1 MVNKRNILVTG
12 ANSGIGLE
20 CVKQFI
26 NQGDKVIGVV
36 RNQETS
42 YNKELE
48 SLKSESSLDI
58 FYIDLE
64 DTVNLKKNL
73 RDMINNYK
81 HIDVLINNAGK
92 IFNGLVQMTTRNK
105 FSELFNL
112 NFFVPLD
119 LIHLVSKKMIR
130 AKKGNIVNIS
140 STSAE
145 DCNYGRSAYSSSK
158 AALESLTKT
167 LAFELGPFNIRA
179 NCVLPGLTDTKLMRE
194 NTDNKVIEE
203 VEKNIALRRIGKPEE
218 ISKLVYFLASDNSS
232 YITAQSIRVD
242 GGMGS
247 R

>member
-105 FSELFNL
+105 FSELFDL

-194 NTDNKVIEE
+194 NTDHKVIQE

-232 YITAQSIRVD
+232 YITAQSIRID